1 MIDKGNHLHYIL
13 ESIDFINPDYSKLS
27 NEEKDLV
34 KSFLNS
40 DILKDIEKLKYTKNL
55 NL

>member
-27 NEEKDLV
+27 NEEKIV